1 MWKLDWDDAFNNF
14 VNVENPNSLIEEW
27 RERSSSFK
35 SNSTAIGKME
45 LGIPYGDHPR
55 EKYDLFLPKKQSRGT
70 IIFLHGGFWFRT
82 GREHWSFTAQ
92 GMLSQNWSVIIPS
105 YPQAPD
111 VKITQITLSISK
123 LVYKIL
129 DDCNGSVRMIG
140 HSAGGHLAS
149 RMICKNFL
157 KKNMGKHMDKV
168 ISVSGLYD
176 LRPLLMTK
184 LNDILTL
191 NYEEAVHES
200 CFLYDPIDTKLT
212 CWVGANERPEF
223 LRQNRILTEA
233 WSKKSKNIES
243 YYDPGKDHF
252 TVIDQLEEK
261 ESLLTQNITK

>member
-27 RERSSSFK
+27 REKSSSFK

-92 GMLSQNWSVIIPS
+92 GMLSQGWSVMIPS

-111 VKITQITLSISK
+111 VKITQITHSISK

-129 DDCNGSVRMIG
+129 DDCNGPVRMIG

-157 KKNMGKHMDKV
+157 KKNMGNHIEQV

-191 NYEEAVHES
+191 DHEEAVRES

-233 WSKKSKNIES
+233 WSKKSRNIES

-252 TVIDQLEEK
+252 SVIDQLEEK
-261 ESLLTQNITK
+261 ESLLTQIITK

>member
-14 VNVENPNSLIEEW
+14 VNIENPNSFLEECKQ
-27 RERSSSFK
+27 RSSSFK
-35 SNSTAIGKME
+35 SNSAVIGQME
-45 LGIPYGDHPR
+45 LDIPYGDHTR
-55 EKYDLFLPKKQSRGT
+55 EKYDVFSPHETSKGT
-70 IIFLHGGFWFRT
+70 VIFLHGGFWFRT

-92 GMLSQNWSVIIPS
+92 GILSQGWTVVIPS

-111 VKITQITLSISK
+111 VKITQITNSVSK
-123 LVYKIL
+123 LIYKIL
-129 DDCNGSVRMIG
+129 DDFNGSIRMIG

-149 RMICKNFL
+149 RMVCKKIL
-157 KKNMGKHMDKV
+157 KNSEHERIEKV

-184 LNDILTL
+184 LNDILSL
-191 NYEEAVHES
+191 NYDEAIHES
-200 CFLYDPIDTKLT
+200 CFLYDPIDTKVI

-233 WSKKSKNIES
+233 WSKKSKDIES

-261 ESLLTQNITK
+261 ESLLTQSITK

>member
-14 VNVENPNSLIEEW
+14 INVENPNSLLEEW
-27 RERSSSFK
+27 KLRASSFK
-35 SNSTAIGKME
+35 SNSAAIGEMK
-45 LGIPYGDHPR
+45 LDIPYGDHPR
-55 EKYDLFLPKKQSRGT
+55 EQYDIFLPNKQSRGT
-70 IIFLHGGFWFRT
+70 VIFLHGGFWFRT
-82 GREHWSFTAQ
+82 GREHWSFIAQ
-92 GMLSQNWSVIIPS
+92 GILSEGWSVVIPS

-111 VKITQITLSISK
+111 VKIPEITLSISK

-129 DDCNGSVRMIG
+129 DNFNRPIRIIG

-157 KKNMGKHMDKV
+157 IKNMGKHIDRV

-191 NYEEAVHES
+191 NYEEALQES

-223 LRQNRILTEA
+223 LRQNRILAEA
-233 WSKKSKNIES
+233 WSKKSRNIES
-243 YYDPGKDHF
+243 YYDQGKDHF
-252 TVIDQLEEK
+252 TVINQLEEQD
-261 ESLLTQNITK
+261 SLLTQSITK

>member
-92 GMLSQNWSVIIPS
+92 GMLSQSWSVIIPS

-149 RMICKNFL
+149 RMICNNFL
-157 KKNMGKHMDKV
+157 KKKYG
-168 ISVSGLYD
+168 
-176 LRPLLMTK
+176 
-184 LNDILTL
+184 
-191 NYEEAVHES
+191 
-200 CFLYDPIDTKLT
+200 
-212 CWVGANERPEF
+212 
-223 LRQNRILTEA
+223 
-233 WSKKSKNIES
+233 
-243 YYDPGKDHF
+243 
-252 TVIDQLEEK
+252 
-261 ESLLTQNITK
+261 